1 MSTKSEV
8 LKLLEENKGTY
19 LSGEELAI
27 KLNCSRTAV
36 WKAMKTLRE
45 EGYEILAV
53 NNRGYALSKENNVLS
68 EEAIRLGLNKKAV
81 KIEVKREIPSTNQ
94 YLKQKGIEEECEE
107 GSVVVAESQ
116 SAGKGRRG
124 RHFYSPG
131 KCGLYMSVLLKPK
144 KTAQESLKIT
154 AAAAVAVCR
163 AVEKVCKVSLGI
175 KWVNDLY
182 LKEKKVCGILTE
194 AVSDFETGD
203 IELVVVGIGLNLKM
217 PKDGFPEELGD
228 IAGTVLKEGEYV
240 DRNLLVAEI
249 VNELLEES
257 EKDGIP
263 KEYIER
269 NIVPGRKAWVA
280 YGQQERSV
288 FAKQI
293 LPDGRL
299 LIENEQHE
307 EEILPCGDVSLR
319 INPKDVKIRG
329 R

>member
-1 MSTKSEV
+1 M
-8 LKLLEENKGTY
+8 
-19 LSGEELAI
+19 
-27 KLNCSRTAV
+27 
-36 WKAMKTLRE
+36 
-45 EGYEILAV
+45 AV

-81 KIEVKREIPSTNQ
+81 RIEVKREIPSTNQ
-94 YLKQKGIEEECEE
+94 YLKQKGIEEEYEE

-182 LKEKKVCGILTE
+182 LGEKKVCGILTE

-203 IELVVVGIGLNLKM
+203 IELVVVGIGINLKE
-217 PKDGFPEELGD
+217 PKDGFPKELGD
-228 IAGTVLKEGEYV
+228 IAGTVLKEGEHV

-269 NIVPGRKAWVA
+269 NIVPGRKVWVA

-319 INPKDVKIRG
+319 IR
-329 R
+329 RM

>member
-45 EGYEILAV
+45 EEYEILAV

-94 YLKQKGIEEECEE
+94 YLKQKGIEEEYEE

-182 LKEKKVCGILTE
+182 LGEKKVCGILTE

-203 IELVVVGIGLNLKM
+203 IELVVVGIGINLKE
-217 PKDGFPEELGD
+217 PKDGFPKELGD
-228 IAGTVLKEGEYV
+228 IAGTVLKEGEHV

-269 NIVPGRKAWVA
+269 NIVPGRKVWVA

-319 INPKDVKIRG
+319 IR
-329 R
+329 RM

>member
-27 KLNCSRTAV
+27 KLGCSRTAI

-94 YLKQKGIEEECEE
+94 YLKQKGIEEEYEE

-182 LKEKKVCGILTE
+182 LGEKKVCGILTKY
-194 AVSDFETGD
+194 F
-203 IELVVVGIGLNLKM
+203 
-217 PKDGFPEELGD
+217 
-228 IAGTVLKEGEYV
+228 
-240 DRNLLVAEI
+240 
-249 VNELLEES
+249 
-257 EKDGIP
+257 
-263 KEYIER
+263 
-269 NIVPGRKAWVA
+269 
-280 YGQQERSV
+280 
-288 FAKQI
+288 
-293 LPDGRL
+293 
-299 LIENEQHE
+299 
-307 EEILPCGDVSLR
+307 
-319 INPKDVKIRG
+319 INSKKFF
-329 R
+329 

>member
-1 MSTKSEV
+1 
-8 LKLLEENKGTY
+8 
-19 LSGEELAI
+19 
-27 KLNCSRTAV
+27 
-36 WKAMKTLRE
+36 
-45 EGYEILAV
+45 
-53 NNRGYALSKENNVLS
+53 
-68 EEAIRLGLNKKAV
+68 
-81 KIEVKREIPSTNQ
+81 
-94 YLKQKGIEEECEE
+94 
-107 GSVVVAESQ
+107 
-116 SAGKGRRG
+116 
-124 RHFYSPG
+124 
-131 KCGLYMSVLLKPK
+131 MSVLLKPK

-182 LKEKKVCGILTE
+182 LGEKKVCGILTE

-203 IELVVVGIGLNLKM
+203 IELVVVGIGINLKE
-217 PKDGFPEELGD
+217 PKDGFPKELGD
-228 IAGTVLKEGEYV
+228 IAGTVLKEGEHV
-240 DRNLLVAEI
+240 DRNLLVSEI

-257 EKDGIP
+257 AKDGIP

-269 NIVPGRKAWVA
+269 NIVPGRKVWVA
-280 YGQQERSV
+280 YGQQERGV

-319 INPKDVKIRG
+319 IR
-329 R
+329 RM

>member
-27 KLNCSRTAV
+27 KLGCSRTAI

-94 YLKQKGIEEECEE
+94 YLKQKGIEEEYEE

-182 LKEKKVCGILTE
+182 LEEKKVCGILTE

-203 IELVVVGIGLNLKM
+203 IELVVVGIGINLKE
-217 PKDGFPEELGD
+217 PKDGFPKELGD
-228 IAGTVLKEGEYV
+228 IAGTVLKEGEHV
-240 DRNLLVAEI
+240 DRNLLVSEI

-269 NIVPGRKAWVA
+269 NIVPGRKVWVA
-280 YGQQERSV
+280 YGQQERCV

-319 INPKDVKIRG
+319 IRKM
-329 R
+329 

>member
-27 KLNCSRTAV
+27 KLGCSRTAI

-94 YLKQKGIEEECEE
+94 YLKQKGIEEEYEE

-182 LKEKKVCGILTE
+182 LGEKKVCGILTE

-203 IELVVVGIGLNLKM
+203 IELVVVGI
-217 PKDGFPEELGD
+217 
-228 IAGTVLKEGEYV
+228 
-240 DRNLLVAEI
+240 
-249 VNELLEES
+249 
-257 EKDGIP
+257 
-263 KEYIER
+263 
-269 NIVPGRKAWVA
+269 
-280 YGQQERSV
+280 
-288 FAKQI
+288 
-293 LPDGRL
+293 
-299 LIENEQHE
+299 
-307 EEILPCGDVSLR
+307 
-319 INPKDVKIRG
+319 
-329 R
+329 

>member
-27 KLNCSRTAV
+27 KLGCSRTAV

-81 KIEVKREIPSTNQ
+81 STNQ
-94 YLKQKGIEEECEE
+94 YLKQKGIEEEYEE

-175 KWVNDLY
+175 KW
-182 LKEKKVCGILTE
+182 ERKKS
-194 AVSDFETGD
+194 AVF
-203 IELVVVGIGLNLKM
+203 
-217 PKDGFPEELGD
+217 
-228 IAGTVLKEGEYV
+228 
-240 DRNLLVAEI
+240 
-249 VNELLEES
+249 
-257 EKDGIP
+257 
-263 KEYIER
+263 
-269 NIVPGRKAWVA
+269 
-280 YGQQERSV
+280 
-288 FAKQI
+288 
-293 LPDGRL
+293 
-299 LIENEQHE
+299 
-307 EEILPCGDVSLR
+307 
-319 INPKDVKIRG
+319 
-329 R
+329 